1 MNGAAV
7 WLNYF
12 DGTFQYPGK
21 SSDCSWWSTDDFGNP
36 LFTCN
41 KVNEIMA
48 LTRYNLLL
56 LLTTLFVLL
65 AAFMALAV
73 FSTNDKF
80 LVEGRTVVVTGGS
93 QGLGLAFAKRLA
105 AKGANVV
112 IIARNVPKLR
122 TALSEIKTYAK
133 GSRQRFE
140 SLSYDLESPD
150 SAPEIID
157 TVTQWNNGA
166 PPDVIINCA
175 GFCVPGFFAS
185 TDIKAL
191 RAQMDTIYWSC
202 AYMAHAALNKW
213 LEKEKSTDIIR
224 TRHLIFTSSAL
235 AFFPLAGYAPYSPA
249 KAAMRSLADTLT
261 QEVAVYNGANTSS
274 QVKIHTIFPMGILTP
289 GFETE
294 NKTKPALT
302 VQLEKDD
309 KPQTPDEVARI
320 AIARLEAGD
329 SMITT
334 MLVGHL
340 MRGWGMAGSVR
351 NDFVDMFWNLVG
363 SIVIMFVVPDFMSK
377 CRAWG
382 REKGM
387 AGAR

>member
-1 MNGAAV
+1 
-7 WLNYF
+7 
-12 DGTFQYPGK
+12 
-21 SSDCSWWSTDDFGNP
+21 
-36 LFTCN
+36 
-41 KVNEIMA
+41 MA
-48 LTRYNLLL
+48 IIISNVLLL
-56 LLTTLFVLL
+56 CATLIILL
-65 AAFMALAV
+65 AAITTMGI

-80 LVEGRTVVVTGGS
+80 PVEGRTVVVTGGS
-93 QGLGLAFAKRLA
+93 QGLGLAFAKQLA

-112 IIARNVPKLR
+112 IIARTKSKLQ
-122 TALSEIKTYAK
+122 TALAEIKTNAK
-133 GSRQRFE
+133 SAKQRFE
-140 SLSYDLESPD
+140 SLSYDLESPE
-150 SAPEIID
+150 SAPEILD
-157 TVTQWNNGA
+157 TVTQWNNGE
-166 PPDVIINCA
+166 PPEVLLNCA
-175 GFCVPGFFAS
+175 GFCIPGFFAS
-185 TDIKAL
+185 TDVRTL

-213 LEKEKSTDIIR
+213 LDPKHSTEKR
-224 TRHLIFTSSAL
+224 QTRHLIFTSSTV

-261 QEVAVYNGANTSS
+261 QEVAVYNGVNQSS
-274 QVKIHTIFPMGILTP
+274 EVKIHTIFPMGILTP
-289 GFETE
+289 GFENE

-302 VQLEKDD
+302 IQLEKDD
-309 KPQTPDEVARI
+309 KPQTADEVARI

-329 SMITT
+329 GMITT

-351 NDFVDMFWNLVG
+351 NGLVDILWNLVG
-363 SIVIMFVVPDFMSK
+363 SVVIIFVVPDFVSK